1 MIEIHELTKTYGRT
15 STAGQRAVDRV
26 SFTCDPGTVTGF
38 LGPNGAGKSTTLR
51 ILAGLTQPDSGQARI
66 CGRHYQ
72 AIPNPARQVGVLL
85 DASAHHDGR
94 SGLEALRLGA
104 LTMGLPA
111 TRIGQVLDLVG
122 LTAKEARRRVGNYSL
137 GMRQRL
143 GLAHALLGD
152 PAVLILDEPANGL
165 DPAGI
170 HWMRQLLRGHADR
183 GGTVLLSS
191 HLLREVEVV
200 ADHIVMIG
208 SGQILRQGATREL
221 LTDSGTWALPVPE
234 HRDEFLAALGRAGIT
249 ATPAA
254 GGAVVITAEAATVGR
269 LAAANQLA
277 LSELR
282 PTHHDG
288 IEELFLTLTADAQRD
303 QTQTGAAA

>member
-1 MIEIHELTKTYGRT
+1 MDQ
-15 STAGQRAVDRV
+15 A
-26 SFTCDPGTVTGF
+26 SFTCEPGTVTGF

-51 ILAGLTQPDSGQARI
+51 ILAGLTEADSGRARI
-66 CGRHYQ
+66 DGRRYQ
-72 AIPNPARQVGVLL
+72 DIPNPARQVGVLL

-104 LTMGLPA
+104 LTMGMPTA
-111 TRIGQVLDLVG
+111 RIGQVLDLVG
-122 LTAKEARRRVGNYSL
+122 LTVKEARRRVGNYSL

-143 GLAHALLGD
+143 GLAHALLGE

-208 SGQILRQGATREL
+208 GGRVVRQGPTTEL
-221 LTDSGTWALPVPE
+221 LAGSGTWALPVPE
-234 HRDEFLAALGRAGIT
+234 HRDEFLATLADAEIIT
-249 ATPAA
+249 TPDAE
-254 GGAVVITAEAATVGR
+254 GGVVITAEPATVGR
-269 LAAANQLA
+269 LAAAYQLA

-282 PTHHDG
+282 PVHNGG
-288 IEELFLTLTADAQRD
+288 IEELFLTLTAATQRD
-303 QTQTGAAA
+303 REPTGAAA